1 MRGRLLGKVKWFNQQ
16 KGYGFISCERNQDV
30 FIHFADILG
39 RGYRTL
45 QEDETVEFDLVEEDG
60 GLKAANLIK
69 V

>member
-1 MRGRLLGKVKWFNQQ
+1 MHGRLQGKVKWFNQQ
-16 KGYGFISCERNQDV
+16 KGYGFISCERDQNV

-39 RGYRTL
+39 QGYRTL

-60 GLKAANLIK
+60 GLKAANLII

>member
-1 MRGRLLGKVKWFNQQ
+1 MQSRLMGRVKWFNQN
-16 KGYGFISCERNQDV
+16 KGYGFIACDRGPDV

-45 QEDETVEFDLVEEDG
+45 QEDETVEFELVEEDG
-60 GLKAANLIK
+60 GFKAAKLIK